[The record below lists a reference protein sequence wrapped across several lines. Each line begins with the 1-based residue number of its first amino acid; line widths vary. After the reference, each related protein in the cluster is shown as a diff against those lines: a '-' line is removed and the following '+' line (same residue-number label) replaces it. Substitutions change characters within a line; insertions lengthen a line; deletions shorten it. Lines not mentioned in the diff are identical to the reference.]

1 MRAVSLHGDV
11 IVVTSQIFQAHCI
24 FVRDPGGEETVA
36 IDSPVL
42 PEELELLPALV
53 EQAGFRPPRGLLAT
67 HADWDHLLAPLAF
80 PRATLGCAESSVERL
95 RAEPGAAQ
103 RMLRRFDEEL
113 HIERPRPLSL
123 AALQPLA
130 VPGSCGIGQR
140 ELELQPATG
149 HTADGM
155 AVWIPWARVLVAGD
169 YLSPIEPP
177 GLGDGDQL
185 AAYEAT
191 LERLHPLVQGAEHV
205 VPGHGPPL
213 DGAAAVRLLLED
225 RAYLQQLR
233 RRGAAAELPPGRR
246 SRAHRELHAQ
256 NVSRL

>member
-1 MRAVSLHGDV
+1 
-11 IVVTSQIFQAHCI
+11 
-24 FVRDPGGEETVA
+24 
-36 IDSPVL
+36 
-42 PEELELLPALV
+42 
-53 EQAGFRPPRGLLAT
+53 
-67 HADWDHLLAPLAF
+67 
-80 PRATLGCAESSVERL
+80 
-95 RAEPGAAQ
+95 
-103 RMLRRFDEEL
+103 
-113 HIERPRPLSL
+113 LSL

-130 VPGSCGIGQR
+130 VPGSCEIGQSQ
-140 ELELQPATG
+140 LELHPATG

-177 GLGDGDQL
+177 GLGVGDQL

-191 LERLHPLVQGAEHV
+191 LERLHPLAQGAEHV

>member
-1 MRAVSLHGDV
+1 
-11 IVVTSQIFQAHCI
+11 
-24 FVRDPGGEETVA
+24 
-36 IDSPVL
+36 
-42 PEELELLPALV
+42 
-53 EQAGFRPPRGLLAT
+53 
-67 HADWDHLLAPLAF
+67 
-80 PRATLGCAESSVERL
+80 
-95 RAEPGAAQ
+95 
-103 RMLRRFDEEL
+103 
-113 HIERPRPLSL
+113 
-123 AALQPLA
+123 
-130 VPGSCGIGQR
+130 
-140 ELELQPATG
+140 
-149 HTADGM
+149 M

-213 DGAAAVRLLLED
+213 DRASAVRLLLED

-246 SRAHRELHAQ
+246 SPAHRELHAQ